1 MKTANDIIAYITN
14 EWCDYL
20 FDIIDRRGVSA
31 SVFELTT
38 AERTALEMYRI
49 AANCFT

>member
-1 MKTANDIIAYITN
+1 MKTANDIISYIMN
-14 EWCDYL
+14 EWSNYL
-20 FDIIDRRGVSA
+20 YDIIDRRGVSA
-31 SVFELTT
+31 AMLELTN

>member
-1 MKTANDIIAYITN
+1 MKTANDIISYILN
-14 EWCDYL
+14 EWYDYVG
-20 FDIIDRRGVSA
+20 DIIDRRGVSA
-31 SVFELTT
+31 AVFELTN

>member
-1 MKTANDIIAYITN
+1 MKTERDIVTFILND
-14 EWCDYL
+14 WSDYL
-20 FDIIDRRGVSA
+20 YNIIGRLGVSA
-31 SVFELTT
+31 AVFELTN